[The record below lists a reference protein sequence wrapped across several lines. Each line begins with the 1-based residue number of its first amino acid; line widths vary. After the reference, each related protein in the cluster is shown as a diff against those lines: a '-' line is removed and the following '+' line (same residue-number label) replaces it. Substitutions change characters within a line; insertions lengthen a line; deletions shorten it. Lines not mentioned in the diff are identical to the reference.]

1 MIIILYIF
9 YTMGIKQIDTSS
21 TWRKNGGTKIKNIKE
36 NIKEIGFFFTII
48 VLLIYI
54 SLTPNRDV
62 EDKKE
67 IQRIQRLKDSLEME
81 YYKKQLGTYPYNHS
95 EIKDTSKTSF

>member
-1 MIIILYIF
+1 
-9 YTMGIKQIDTSS
+9 MGIKQIDTSS
-21 TWRKNGGTKIKNIKE
+21 TWRKNGGIKMKNIKE
-36 NIKEIGFFFTII
+36 NI
-48 VLLIYI
+48 
-54 SLTPNRDV
+54 
-62 EDKKE
+62 KE